1 MKAQAKHLPRQHQS
15 RRTNGV
21 MHSIGDF
28 LVLCLQ
34 WLWLETHTSFQLFLS
49 IPWKCLR
56 SPLLHCVHLLGCS
69 LLLSPV

>member
-34 WLWLETHTSFQLFLS
+34 WLWLETHTSFQLFLN
-49 IPWKCLR
+49 IPWKCLM
-56 SPLLHCVHLLGCS
+56 SSLLHCVHLLGCS

>member
-1 MKAQAKHLPRQHQS
+1 MKPQAKHLSRQHQS

-34 WLWLETHTSFQLFLS
+34 WLWLGTHTSFQLFLS
-49 IPWKCLR
+49 ISWKRLM
-56 SPLLHCVHLLGCS
+56 SPLLYCVHPLGCS